1 MQQHILRIIRINLGQ
16 TLKTALYP
24 GLKRVFYSL
33 NSTIQFTWKQF
44 LLQKKKKESW
54 FLLPLQYFH
63 SSSLKSIE
71 QIFRYFLFFF
81 NNKMYHRRKSFR
93 KFPTI
98 YCPRNFSQLARALK
112 QKKKR
117 KRNRKENSP
126 LIPELRSRER
136 RSSFKRTHPESAI
149 FLARGETKG
158 VRRGW

>member
-24 GLKRVFYSL
+24 ELKRVFYSL

-44 LLQKKKKESW
+44 LLQKKKSW
-54 FLLPLQYFH
+54 FLPPPQYFH

-71 QIFRYFLFFF
+71 QISAKYFLSFFLITRCIIEGKASENF
-81 NNKMYHRRKSFR
+81 QQFIAREIS
-93 KFPTI
+93 
-98 YCPRNFSQLARALK
+98 RNSLVPWN
-112 QKKKR
+112 KKKR
-117 KRNRKENSP
+117 EKENSP

-136 RSSFKRTHPESAI
+136 RSGFKRTHPESAI